1 MIGPKILF
9 LEKRK
14 LLDVAGIKAL
24 SFNGIRRGLGMEFNL
39 ITHTALFAYGD
50 EQCWLNY
57 T

>member
-9 LEKRK
+9 SEKRK

-24 SFNGIRRGLGMEFNL
+24 SFNGILRGLGMEFNF
-39 ITHTALFAYGD
+39 ITHAALFAYGD